1 MSSLSDLLRQRM
13 MRTKPQE
20 QEQQLLVTDT
30 SLVSQEKDLQSLP
43 LRTEPSPLQIGILEV
58 LKGAPPMVAVLIKQ
72 LKVKDLLAVYPA
84 EKLHMKVAESYRL
97 FGELLER
104 DHAEG
109 IGLSCLDTSQSLESL
124 MRGSNGNGQEHDS
137 GAPTQEVSP
146 GESDRDFVSVGQQ
159 TEVSSTL

>member
-1 MSSLSDLLRQRM
+1 M
-13 MRTKPQE
+13 
-20 QEQQLLVTDT
+20 V
-30 SLVSQEKDLQSLP
+30 V
-43 LRTEPSPLQIGILEV
+43 V
-58 LKGAPPMVAVLIKQ
+58 LMKQ
-72 LKVKDLLAVYPA
+72 LKVKELLAVYPA

-109 IGLSCLDTSQSLESL
+109 IGLSCLDTSQSLEGV

-137 GAPTQEVSP
+137 GAAPEEVSP
-146 GESDRDFVSVGQQ
+146 GESNRYLVSIGQQ